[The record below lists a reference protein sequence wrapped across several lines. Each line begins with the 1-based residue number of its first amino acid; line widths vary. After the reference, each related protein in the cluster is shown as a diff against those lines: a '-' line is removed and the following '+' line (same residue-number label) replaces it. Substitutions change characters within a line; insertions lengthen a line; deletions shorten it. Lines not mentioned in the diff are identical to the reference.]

1 MTENTR
7 NLADFGYRELGI
19 LRDILTAWIDGGGLP
34 DDFYEDEVVPEFNPN
49 SGEVFLT
56 NSDGQVAVLAGDE
69 LVSFYI
75 LSNSGHEGTFEDL
88 VDEVLNDY
96 WDLDD
101 GYELDDL
108 ADLIDIAKSIDADT
122 SIIEQLQA
130 KYNEYVD
137 SGEEEED
144 EEVF

>member
-19 LRDILTAWIDGGGLP
+19 LRDILTAWIDGSGLP
-34 DDFYEDEVVPEFNPN
+34 DDFYGDEVVPEFNPN

-108 ADLIDIAKSIDADT
+108 ADLIDIAKSIDADA

-130 KYNEYVD
+130 KYDEYVD
-137 SGEEEED
+137 SGEEED